1 MCHSAWKT
9 NGSSWRKI
17 PATSAP
23 QSVKMPP
30 ISAVAISES
39 ES

>member
-1 MCHSAWKT
+1 M
-9 NGSSWRKI
+9 KI

-39 ES
+39 ESCVGKP